1 METSAEEEDSAL
13 LEWVNS
19 VEASLRPV
27 KSLKELS
34 DGRLLIG
41 IMHDVAPVHFPEPDH
56 VHLRRL
62 LEGLAQYFHG
72 RVGRGG
78 PTTQLLL
85 DRAKVTGAC
94 QDASQLTRLVLLAAI
109 QGDVTHEGGGR
120 YMTAIERLSSASQEA
135 IKTMIALFLPQD
147 QSPASS
153 ADGQGDTLQDSGGF
167 LDVGLDLEVRYRKL
181 KQQHVDLVE
190 ERDHI
195 DQERVFLKRELEEE
209 ALRRQAA
216 EESERLLKQE
226 LRVADESRNRVKED
240 NRAMLEVQ
248 FDRKIE
254 TLERTYAEQ
263 LEFAEQ
269 ELQKLQDQRDIA
281 LDQAKAADRSST
293 ATRNKLE
300 FELEKLRRENE
311 QLQEQKPASS
321 SATPGLHVEHFSTRL
336 ETITRERDMAQHELA
351 KAQHDVDQL
360 RQEIEVEKEKHR
372 EMRKDLAKA
381 QRAASPLRAFSPGR
395 PPLDL
400 GRTSASPMGV
410 GTASTLAEETVGQ
423 RLHSFAS
430 DGSVEASSSAAG
442 SPMSSTPAKRASF
455 RLRPP
460 PLPNDGQDAPPLV
473 TRSPSSSSADQ
484 MRTLASSQKDDLL
497 ERLLSEKE
505 RATRAETTLQ
515 LKTIEAATLTD
526 QKARDAARIAA
537 LEEQVRS
544 EVAQCR
550 DLQGRARDG
559 SERKDDDTSSSLR
572 ELHEQVKERDRELQ
586 VHRWR
591 GRVESDRL
599 LAQETLMVSCFHDLA
614 LKYHKLRVRHDL
626 LQKQCRDEPTQ

>member
-1 METSAEEEDSAL
+1 MIAQL
-13 LEWVNS
+13 LAQD
-19 VEASLRPV
+19 EASP
-27 KSLKELS
+27 
-34 DGRLLIG
+34 
-41 IMHDVAPVHFPEPDH
+41 
-56 VHLRRL
+56 
-62 LEGLAQYFHG
+62 
-72 RVGRGG
+72 
-78 PTTQLLL
+78 
-85 DRAKVTGAC
+85 
-94 QDASQLTRLVLLAAI
+94 
-109 QGDVTHEGGGR
+109 
-120 YMTAIERLSSASQEA
+120 
-135 IKTMIALFLPQD
+135 
-147 QSPASS
+147 SS
-153 ADGQGDTLQDSGGF
+153 ADGQEGGRPPRESGGF

-181 KQQHVDLVE
+181 KQQHFDLVE
-190 ERDHI
+190 ERDHL
-195 DQERVFLKRELEEE
+195 DQERLFLKRELEEE

-269 ELQKLQDQRDIA
+269 ELQRLQDERDIA

-293 ATRNKLE
+293 ATRTKLE
-300 FELEKLRRENE
+300 FELEKLRREHE
-311 QLQEQKPASS
+311 QLQERKAGSS
-321 SATPGLHVEHFSTRL
+321 STTPGLHVEHFSTRL

-423 RLHSFAS
+423 RLPTGSFAS
-430 DGSVEASSSAAG
+430 DGSAEASSSAAG
-442 SPMSSTPAKRASF
+442 SPTSSTPGKRASL

-460 PLPNDGQDAPPLV
+460 PLPNDSSDAPPLG

-505 RATRAETTLQ
+505 RATLLA
-515 LKTIEAATLTD
+515 
-526 QKARDAARIAA
+526 
-537 LEEQVRS
+537 S
-544 EVAQCR
+544 P
-550 DLQGRARDG
+550 
-559 SERKDDDTSSSLR
+559 
-572 ELHEQVKERDRELQ
+572 
-586 VHRWR
+586 RWR
-591 GRVESDRL
+591 SRFEARSRSAGTCRA
-599 LAQETLMVSCFHDLA
+599 AQGMARSG
-614 LKYHKLRVRHDL
+614 
-626 LQKQCRDEPTQ
+626 